1 MVLRLGHSEV
11 VEHAD
16 DLSWCGVVRTK
27 TVAATHDDR
36 TILYLVEGILH
47 VEIQRLAVGT
57 GLLRA
62 VEHGNL
68 LHALGNSCE
77 QVLH

>member
-1 MVLRLGHSEV
+1 MVLWLGHSEV

-16 DLSWCGVVRTK
+16 DLSWSCVVRTK
-27 TVAATHDDR
+27 TVAAANDDR
-36 TILYLVEGILH
+36 TILNIVEGILH
-47 VEIQRLAVGT
+47 VEVQRLTVGT
-57 GLLRA
+57 GLLGTI
-62 VEHGNL
+62 ENGNL